1 MRSCSKLKIKTEQK
15 IITKQSEN
23 VFISSIYGAHV
34 PHSGN
39 FIHILCVFFMFSVHV
54 AAVVGALAAV
64 VAAVVVFVVVF
75 VVGSVAVV
83 VAHSL
88 CSLKEVKKK
97 THHLCRYFNIWLLI
111 FVIILV

>member
-1 MRSCSKLKIKTEQK
+1 
-15 IITKQSEN
+15 
-23 VFISSIYGAHV
+23 
-34 PHSGN
+34 
-39 FIHILCVFFMFSVHV
+39 MFSVHV

-64 VAAVVVFVVVF
+64 VAAVVVFVVVVAFVVFVVVF

>member
-1 MRSCSKLKIKTEQK
+1 
-15 IITKQSEN
+15 
-23 VFISSIYGAHV
+23 
-34 PHSGN
+34 
-39 FIHILCVFFMFSVHV
+39 MFSVHV

-88 CSLKEVKKK
+88 CSLKEEKKN
-97 THHLCRYFNIWLLI
+97 TPFVPLFQHLATDFYYYSGLTTSQ
-111 FVIILV
+111 